1 MKKKIKDS
9 PQKNPKTDEE
19 MDQIVQDDIKTFIN
33 NHSSNPLYYFTFVLD
48 LYTKI
53 T

>member
-1 MKKKIKDS
+1 
-9 PQKNPKTDEE
+9 
-19 MDQIVQDDIKTFIN
+19 MDQIVQDDIKN
-33 NHSSNPLYYFTFVLD
+33 NSLITNSSNPLYYFTFVLD